1 MLNYMYTIKEQKKKT
16 DLQVNTYQNK
26 TLEKEVKD
34 EIERK
39 GLIAIRSLSPKEK
52 NVDSIL
58 KIMKEGDAEFKSII
72 GRELSYAEMRKMYG

>member
-1 MLNYMYTIKEQKKKT
+1 MYKT
-16 DLQVNTYQNK
+16 KDLKINTTYQNK

-39 GLIAIRSLSPKEK
+39 GLKAIRSLSPKEK
-52 NVDSIL
+52 SIDSIL

-72 GRELSYAEMRKMYG
+72 GRELSYAEMREMYG

>member
-1 MLNYMYTIKEQKKKT
+1 MYKT
-16 DLQVNTYQNK
+16 KNLQINTTSQNK

-39 GLIAIRSLSPKEK
+39 GLKAIRSLSPKEK
-52 NVDSIL
+52 SIDSIL

-72 GRELSYAEMRKMYG
+72 GRELSYAEMREMYG

>member
-1 MLNYMYTIKEQKKKT
+1 MTYNTKYMKI
-16 DLQVNTYQNK
+16 NTYQNK

-39 GLIAIRSLSPKEK
+39 GLKAIRSLSPKEK
-52 NVDSIL
+52 SIDSIL

-72 GRELSYAEMRKMYG
+72 GRELSYAEMREIYG

>member
-1 MLNYMYTIKEQKKKT
+1 MFNTKEQKKKT

-39 GLIAIRSLSPKEK
+39 SLNAIRSLSPKEK
-52 NVDSIL
+52 SIDSIL

-72 GRELSYAEMRKMYG
+72 GRELSYTEMREMYG

>member
-1 MLNYMYTIKEQKKKT
+1 MYKQQN
-16 DLQVNTYQNK
+16 LQINTTYQNK

-39 GLIAIRSLSPKEK
+39 GIAAIRALSPKEK
-52 NVDSIL
+52 SIDSIL

-72 GRELSYAEMRKMYG
+72 GRELSYAEMREMYG

>member
-1 MLNYMYTIKEQKKKT
+1 MTYNTKYMKI
-16 DLQVNTYQNK
+16 NTYQNK

-39 GLIAIRSLSPKEK
+39 GLNAIRALSPKEK
-52 NVDSIL
+52 SIDSIL

-72 GRELSYAEMRKMYG
+72 GRELSYAEMREMYG

>member
-1 MLNYMYTIKEQKKKT
+1 MTYNTKYMKI
-16 DLQVNTYQNK
+16 NTYQNK

-39 GLIAIRSLSPKEK
+39 GLNAIKALSPKEK
-52 NVDSIL
+52 SIDSIL

-72 GRELSYAEMRKMYG
+72 GRELSYAEMREMYG

>member
-1 MLNYMYTIKEQKKKT
+1 MYKT
-16 DLQVNTYQNK
+16 KNLKINTTYQNK

-39 GLIAIRSLSPKEK
+39 GLASIKALSPKEK

-58 KIMKEGDAEFKSII
+58 KIMKEGDAEFKSKI
-72 GRELSYAEMRKMYG
+72 GRELSYAEMREMYG

>member
-1 MLNYMYTIKEQKKKT
+1 MKI
-16 DLQVNTYQNK
+16 NTYQNK

-39 GLIAIRSLSPKEK
+39 GLKAIRSLSPKEK
-52 NVDSIL
+52 SIDSIL

-72 GRELSYAEMRKMYG
+72 GRELSYAEMREMYG

>member
-1 MLNYMYTIKEQKKKT
+1 MYKNKNLHI
-16 DLQVNTYQNK
+16 DTYQNK

-39 GLIAIRSLSPKEK
+39 GLKAIRSLSPKEK
-52 NVDSIL
+52 SIDSIL

-72 GRELSYAEMRKMYG
+72 GRELSYAEMREMYG

>member
-1 MLNYMYTIKEQKKKT
+1 MTYNTKYMKI
-16 DLQVNTYQNK
+16 NTYQNK

-39 GLIAIRSLSPKEK
+39 GLKAIRSLSPKEK
-52 NVDSIL
+52 SIDSIL

-72 GRELSYAEMRKMYG
+72 GRELSYAEMREMYG